1 MALYINLLIETARS
15 MDYIDATWRRLVRGL
30 YGKRGIASIYVP
42 LAQLVEQLAFRPQ
55 GSIPFSIW

>member
-42 LAQLVEQLAFRPQ
+42 LAQK
-55 GSIPFSIW
+55 